1 MSPEK
6 QYDPELQKLIKWY
19 QENRIAMPKER
30 FDLCSGTTVF
40 DAERFYAA
48 IDKDITAG
56 STGLHLDMTLKR
68 QLHLLKTYVDSK
80 ERSGK

>member
-6 QYDPELQKLIKWY
+6 QYDAQLQALIKWY
-19 QENRIAMPKER
+19 QENRISLPTER
-30 FDLCSGTTVF
+30 FDLCPGTTVF
-40 DAERFYAA
+40 DAERFYTA

-68 QLHLLKTYVDSK
+68 QLHLLKGYVDRK
-80 ERSGK
+80 ERSG